1 MIDIVKARKTLEL
14 KLEKERSLALNRYNQ
29 AVLDAD
35 AIIQCIK
42 TEYAPQKIYQWG
54 SLLHPER
61 FHEYSDIDIAIEGI
75 TDAETY
81 FRLLADAMKHTHI
94 ALDIVQIEKIE
105 PEFAALIRQSGK
117 IVYERE

>member
-1 MIDIVKARKTLEL
+1 MVDIVKARKNLDLRYER
-14 KLEKERSLALNRYNQ
+14 ERSHSLKRFNQ
-29 AVLDAD
+29 AVSDAE

-42 TEYAPQKIYQWG
+42 TEYVPQKIYQWG

-61 FHEYSDIDIAIEGI
+61 FNNYSDIDIAIEGI

-81 FRLLADAMKHTHI
+81 FRLLADAMKLTRI
-94 ALDIVQIEKIE
+94 ALDLVQIEKIE

-117 IVYERE
+117 VVYEHK